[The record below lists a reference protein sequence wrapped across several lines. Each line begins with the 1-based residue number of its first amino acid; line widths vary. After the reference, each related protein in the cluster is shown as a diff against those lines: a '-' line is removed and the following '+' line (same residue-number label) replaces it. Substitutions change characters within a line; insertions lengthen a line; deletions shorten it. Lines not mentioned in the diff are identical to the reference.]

1 MKRVGKSSKKGF
13 TLVELIVVLV
23 ILAILAAMLVPA
35 LTGYI
40 RRARQEKEYQA
51 ASEILVAAQALATE
65 YYGTTTDNPPTAAGA
80 VAYIK
85 GKNAAN
91 IARVQD
97 LTGLTEG
104 TGYTL
109 GDITVDGTTWTVTK
123 LVVTIGAG
131 QYTWNGSTWT
141 AATPTTNPYPEE
153 MQHNN

>member
-1 MKRVGKSSKKGF
+1 MKRVSKSSKKGF

-65 YYGTTTDNPPTAAGA
+65 YYGTTTDNPPTAAKA
-80 VAYIK
+80 VDYIK
-85 GKNAAN
+85 ADN
-91 IARVQD
+91 RVQD
-97 LTGLTEG
+97 LTGLTNF
-104 TGYTL
+104 TL
-109 GDITVDGTTWTVTK
+109 GDITVDGTTWTVTR

-141 AATPTTNPYPEE
+141 AAATTTTAPSTGT
-153 MQHNN
+153 